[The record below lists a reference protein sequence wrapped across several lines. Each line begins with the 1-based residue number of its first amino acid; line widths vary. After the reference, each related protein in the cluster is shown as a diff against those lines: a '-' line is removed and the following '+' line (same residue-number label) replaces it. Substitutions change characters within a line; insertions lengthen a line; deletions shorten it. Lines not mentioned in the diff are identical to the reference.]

1 MPGTSRRKKR
11 NKINSKLSE
20 HQTILNPLLPKK
32 HCQAPKTTKGIR
44 KKKLQNKVESK
55 TVRERDTISYKS

>member
-1 MPGTSRRKKR
+1 MQIMNRKKEEEGHHATLHTGPMPGTSRRKKR

-32 HCQAPKTTKGIR
+32 TLP
-44 KKKLQNKVESK
+44 S
-55 TVRERDTISYKS
+55 S

>member
-11 NKINSKLSE
+11 NKTNSKLSE

-32 HCQAPKTTKGIR
+32 NTAKLL
-44 KKKLQNKVESK
+44 KLQKGSGRKNFRIK
-55 TVRERDTISYKS
+55 

>member
-32 HCQAPKTTKGIR
+32 TLPSS
-44 KKKLQNKVESK
+44 E
-55 TVRERDTISYKS
+55 SYKRDQEEKTSE